1 MKIKRILI
9 VVAVILVAYFLLRD
23 CHTDLGTPITGYKG
37 IVASVDGNVIT
48 LQGGLRVKLI
58 GVDDNRV
65 DVKMFI
71 DNNYIDKEV
80 TLYADS
86 KLEQSFMSADE
97 IVRAYAVLDNGWSI
111 NHLVVNEYPDAYTEL
126 EMTDSIPF
134 IICDIPPTEKTD
146 LALYMK
152 QRTFLVET
160 SEGIGTGFFIN
171 ENGLAITNW
180 HVLKPSDERSAI
192 AMLYQNNPDDSKI
205 YSDKKRKIRNVL
217 KSSALPDG
225 LDITIFSVELE
236 NGEKVPYFDLAKR
249 HAQQGSPCATFGNP
263 LGFTASYS
271 TGVVGAYRQDVH
283 PLKDSSGIL
292 DSNHP
297 RPQVT
302 LMQYNMTTNGGNSGG
317 PVCDKYGQVVAV
329 HELGLKVG
337 FDGTP
342 VQGLNFGIDIL
353 QVRDMLDQV
362 EGAKYGGKY

>member
-1 MKIKRILI
+1 MNIKKILI
-9 VVAVILVAYFLLRD
+9 VVAAILVAYFVLRD
-23 CHTDLGTPITGYKG
+23 RPGTPITGYKG
-37 IVASVDGNVIT
+37 VVASADGNVIS

-58 GVDDNRV
+58 GVDDNRI
-65 DVKMFI
+65 DVQMFI

-86 KLEQSFMSADE
+86 KLEQSFMSASE
-97 IVRAYAVLDNGWSI
+97 VIRAYVVLDNGWSI
-111 NHLVVNEYPDAYTEL
+111 NHLVVNEYPDAYSES

-134 IICDIPPTEKTD
+134 VIPNPQPTEKTD

-152 QRTFLVET
+152 QRTFLIKT
-160 SEGIGTGFFIN
+160 PEGIGTGFFIN

-180 HVLKPSDERSAI
+180 HVLKPGYERNAI

-205 YSDKKRKIRNVL
+205 YSDKKRKIRNTL

-236 NGEKVPYFDLAKR
+236 NGEKVPYFDLTKR
-249 HAQQGSPCATFGNP
+249 HAQQGSSCATFGNP

-271 TGVVGAYRQDVH
+271 TGVVGAYRPDVH
-283 PLKDSSGIL
+283 PLNDSGGIL
-292 DSNHP
+292 DACHP
-297 RPQVT
+297 RPNVM

-329 HELGLKVG
+329 HELGLKMD

-353 QVRDMLDQV
+353 QVRNMLDQL
-362 EGAKYGGKY
+362 EGIKYGGKY